1 MATGATAVSNAAKIS
16 KAVKKARPAGAVNGT
31 KKKAKSKTPGP
42 PRYATYVQKAFK
54 DIKEN
59 RAKGKYKNLTISAN
73 SLNALDLLIDHV
85 LDSFIYNA
93 EKTCSYAQTAKTSKN
108 PKSNCTLQTKH
119 VKAAME
125 AALSGRLAK
134 QATDYAEKA
143 VSQYVESTDP
153 EDAAVAAAPAATPVE
168 AD

>member
-1 MATGATAVSNAAKIS
+1 MAVGGAK
-16 KAVKKARPAGAVNGT
+16 KAPALKKARPAGASAT
-31 KKKAKSKTPGP
+31 KKKAKSKVPGP

-54 DIKEN
+54 DIKDN

-85 LDSFIYNA
+85 LDNFIYNA
-93 EKTCSYAQTAKTSKN
+93 EKTCAYAQTAKISKN

-125 AALSGRLAK
+125 AALSGRLTK

-143 VSQYVESTDP
+143 VSQYVESVDA
-153 EDAAVAAAPAATPVE
+153 EDAAAAAVPAATPAE